1 MFGQDVR
8 YVSEF
13 NKFMNDF
20 LKKNPEVAQG
30 QIEGRSLL
38 WEKAPLDLDE
48 RQRNEASRVKQKAYP
63 YQAD

>member
-1 MFGQDVR
+1 M
-8 YVSEF
+8 
-13 NKFMNDF
+13 
-20 LKKNPEVAQG
+20 
-30 QIEGRSLL
+30 L